1 MGMECNVPTTNSPAC
16 PATVTLGKPGIS
28 LYGMVMEVFGSR
40 AEERVDSPDPQ
51 MIPMDGGDDDNISF
65 VFNLAR
71 MYEAARR

>member
-28 LYGMVMEVFGSR
+28 LYGMVMEMCGSR

-51 MIPMDGGDDDNISF
+51 MIPMDGGDNILL
-65 VFNLAR
+65 VFNFVR

>member
-28 LYGMVMEVFGSR
+28 SYGMVREVCGSR

-51 MIPMDGGDDDNISF
+51 MIPMDGGDDDILLLS
-65 VFNLAR
+65 FNLAR